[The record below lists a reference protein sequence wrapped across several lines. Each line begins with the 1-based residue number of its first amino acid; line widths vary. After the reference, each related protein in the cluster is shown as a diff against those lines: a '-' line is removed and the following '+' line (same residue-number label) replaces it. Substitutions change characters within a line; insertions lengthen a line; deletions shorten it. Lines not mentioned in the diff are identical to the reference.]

1 MKWKIKFII
10 GAIIAAIIIG
20 LGTTTAIMNNRINE
34 LNQEVAEAVIN
45 IKAYEL
51 ENSALKDDTIEFQY
65 TIEQLN
71 YSKDS
76 LNQKINKL
84 RKELKIKDKDI
95 KNLQYKLSE
104 NQKKDSIVFIHDTL
118 FRESVKIDTVIRDDW
133 SKLNLKLEY
142 PNVVV
147 AEYSFKNESLVTT
160 YLKKETVD
168 PSHKCALIRLF
179 QRLFPKKHNV
189 IHVIV
194 REQNPYCEIKEQ
206 RFIIMVDQWH

>member
-1 MKWKIKFII
+1 MKKIKITI

-20 LGTTTAIMNNRINE
+20 LGTTVAIMSSRINE
-34 LNQEVAEAVIN
+34 LNQEIAEATTN

-147 AEYSFKNESLVTT
+147 AEYSFKNELLVTT

-168 PSHKCALIRLF
+168 PPHKCALIRLF
-179 QRLFPKKHNV
+179 QKKHNV
-189 IHVIV
+189 IHVKV
-194 REQNPYCEIKEQ
+194 REQNPYCETKEQ
-206 RFIIMVDQWH
+206 KFINIVD

>member
-34 LNQEVAEAVIN
+34 LNQEVAEAVTN

-95 KNLQYKLSE
+95 QKLQYKLSE

-168 PSHKCALIRLF
+168 PPHKCALIRLF

-189 IHVIV
+189 IHVEV
-194 REQNPYCEIKEQ
+194 REQNPYCETKEQ
-206 RFIIMVDQWH
+206 KFINIVD

>member
-1 MKWKIKFII
+1 MKWKIKLII
-10 GAIIAAIIIG
+10 GAIIAVIITA
-20 LGTTTAIMNNRINE
+20 LSATTAIMNNRIKK
-34 LNQEVAEAVIN
+34 LNREVAEAVTN

-76 LNQKINKL
+76 LNKKINKL

-168 PSHKCALIRLF
+168 PPHKCALIRLF
-179 QRLFPKKHNV
+179 QRLFPKKRNV
-189 IHVIV
+189 IHVVV
-194 REQNPYCEIKEQ
+194 REQNPYCETKEQ
-206 RFIIMVDQWH
+206 KFINIVD

>member
-1 MKWKIKFII
+1 MKKIKITI

-20 LGTTTAIMNNRINE
+20 LGTTVAIMSSRINE
-34 LNQEVAEAVIN
+34 LNQEIAEATTN

-160 YLKKETVD
+160 YLKRETVN
-168 PSHKCALIRLF
+168 PPHKCALIRLF
-179 QRLFPKKHNV
+179 QKKHNV
-189 IHVIV
+189 IHVEV
-194 REQNPYCEIKEQ
+194 REQNPYCETKEQ
-206 RFIIMVDQWH
+206 KFINIVD